1 MFGVTGWTS
10 NSSTKTTIRNMGEGS
25 IPIFSYHW
33 SPTDIWQTNMMPV
46 RGGAEATGLDI
57 DEVDDEFV
65 YDREY
70 SEAEL

>member
-1 MFGVTGWTS
+1 
-10 NSSTKTTIRNMGEGS
+10 MGEGS

-46 RGGAEATGLDI
+46 RGGAEAAGLDI